1 VSVCAPLLAIDTP
14 LSYRLTP
21 PLSTLDAMYPT
32 APRTGSHTGAM
43 VFAGVFGLVLVAIS
57 SLCGGTPA
65 TRASQSAPPAA
76 TATAPLPKQADLD
89 SAWVSQTPPA
99 QIAIG
104 AETTVTFRFKNT
116 GKAAWAR
123 GTGSEASLAF
133 VGTGAKFDPKMAVGW
148 PKPDGPAVQGEEVV
162 GPNEV
167 ATFTFKVKGVAAGT
181 YRIDV
186 RPRVVAVGWLRD
198 QGVFT
203 EVVVR

>member
-1 VSVCAPLLAIDTP
+1 VPLLAIDTP
-14 LSYRLTP
+14 LSYRLTRSV
-21 PLSTLDAMYPT
+21 STLNAMYPI

-43 VFAGVFGLVLVAIS
+43 VFAGVIGLFLVVVS
-57 SLCGGTPA
+57 GLCGGTPA
-65 TRASQSAPPAA
+65 TRGSQSSQPPAA
-76 TATAPLPKQADLD
+76 ASATAPLPKPADLD

-99 QIAIG
+99 QIAVG

-133 VGTGAKFDPKMAVGW
+133 VGSAAKFDPKMAVNW
-148 PKPDGPAVQGEEVV
+148 PLPDRPAVQTEEVV
-162 GPNEV
+162 APGEV
-167 ATFTFKVKGVAAGT
+167 ATFTFKVKGVAPGS

-186 RPRVVAVGWLRD
+186 RPAIVAVGWLRD